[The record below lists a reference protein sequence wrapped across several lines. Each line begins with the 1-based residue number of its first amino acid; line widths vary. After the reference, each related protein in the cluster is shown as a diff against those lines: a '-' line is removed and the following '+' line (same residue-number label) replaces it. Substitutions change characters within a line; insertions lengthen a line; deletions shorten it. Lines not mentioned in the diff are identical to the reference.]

1 MDSEVPGE
9 QREPHHRRLWV
20 AVHRFSLRIW
30 HWVNH
35 RTHNYILYLAQAGKN
50 FATKGQH
57 EAVGFAYWAIFSL
70 FPFLVLL
77 IIITTSV
84 LGSRSSRTDIFS
96 VLSQLLPQVGSTL
109 IQDTLNKIIPQHPAF
124 SFLSAV
130 GLFWGARKLF
140 TNLQASLSRI
150 FRDEKRRPWYWE
162 FPIGLT
168 MMATFG
174 GLIVLSTSLAS
185 LFRLISLRVSGPRS
199 PLIGLEGIF
208 ALLII
213 NMALLM
219 MLFRFIPQRKISWKA
234 IIFASV
240 LGSVGWEVSRALFD
254 WYLLHVANLGV
265 VYGPLAAVMGLLM
278 WMFFVGSLISLCA
291 EIAVATADWQL
302 ARPPSVAIDH
312 PEPNRPVDELSP
324 ALREEF
330 AVHEPEEDKEP
341 VT

>member
-199 PLIGLEGIF
+199 PFIGLEGTF

-213 NMALLM
+213 NMSLLM
-219 MLFRFIPQRKISWKA
+219 MLFRFIPQRKISWR
-234 IIFASV
+234 ASQ
-240 LGSVGWEVSRALFD
+240 AFCHKFFD
-254 WYLLHVANLGV
+254 KGNVK
-265 VYGPLAAVMGLLM
+265 
-278 WMFFVGSLISLCA
+278 
-291 EIAVATADWQL
+291 
-302 ARPPSVAIDH
+302 
-312 PEPNRPVDELSP
+312 NRPFLQRFPRSVD
-324 ALREEF
+324 RGF
-330 AVHEPEEDKEP
+330 P
-341 VT
+341 VFWPLPPVSQILYAASQIASRRLLTRLPGRITPL